1 MIAKVAEACY
11 AAGADAVGTTAN
23 RLAITHVDLENPGK
37 SPYKLVEEVSLQCMC
52 NKWVHPLG
60 LRDVYEIRKLNGPEV
75 KIVGAGGVHDWRSAA
90 EMVLCGAN
98 FIGICAETLVSGFN
112 FFPDLIINFK
122 EWLKRQNYE
131 GVDAATNVIPPQVK
145 SASEITI
152 YDGRAKVLDNNL
164 AAPCVYYCPA
174 SVPAQAYISKIADGE
189 FKEGFEILTAE
200 TPLMS
205 VCAWVC
211 DHPCEEACTRSEK
224 DEALRIRDLK
234 RFLIEKAKQEG
245 WTAKR
250 SREEANGR
258 SVAVVGSGPSGLA
271 AANILSRAGYQVDV
285 YEAEEK
291 AGGMLRWGLPD
302 FRCPKDILD
311 DEVETLQKL
320 GVRFFFSTKLGKD
333 ISLEELKASHD
344 AVYIAVGA
352 HKAVELG
359 IQGSEGPG
367 VISATAF
374 LNGIAKK
381 NTPDLRNKRAAVI
394 GGGYTAIDSARSCLR
409 LGAKEVY
416 VIYRRGREEM
426 PCSEEEIEEAEE
438 EGIKILY
445 YASPVEIMREDQKI
459 RSILLQSHI
468 LGEEDESGR
477 RRPEAVPAAPYKMD
491 SDYII
496 YALGQKVSIED
507 ETGLDL
513 DNERTI
519 KVDTEGRT
527 GIAGVYAG
535 GDAVL
540 GAATVIEAIASAK
553 NTAAAIDRDL
563 MGDDAVLS
571 PLPPKSPADIE
582 NVLQRNGKD
591 RRKRRVPLPLTPAEE
606 RKKTFETY
614 VPVLSDE
621 AAVEEAGRCYRCGC
635 GEGCMICH
643 DICKMFAFHKEG
655 TKVVLDE
662 EKCVACGMC
671 AWRCP
676 NDNIE
681 IVRTSEEPI

>member
-1 MIAKVAEACY
+1 
-11 AAGADAVGTTAN
+11 
-23 RLAITHVDLENPGK
+23 
-37 SPYKLVEEVSLQCMC
+37 
-52 NKWVHPLG
+52 
-60 LRDVYEIRKLNGPEV
+60 
-75 KIVGAGGVHDWRSAA
+75 
-90 EMVLCGAN
+90 
-98 FIGICAETLVSGFN
+98 
-112 FFPDLIINFK
+112 
-122 EWLKRQNYE
+122 
-131 GVDAATNVIPPQVK
+131 
-145 SASEITI
+145 
-152 YDGRAKVLDNNL
+152 
-164 AAPCVYYCPA
+164 
-174 SVPAQAYISKIADGE
+174 
-189 FKEGFEILTAE
+189 
-200 TPLMS
+200 
-205 VCAWVC
+205 
-211 DHPCEEACTRSEK
+211 
-224 DEALRIRDLK
+224 
-234 RFLIEKAKQEG
+234 
-245 WTAKR
+245 
-250 SREEANGR
+250 
-258 SVAVVGSGPSGLA
+258 LA

-496 YALGQKVSIED
+496 YALGQKVSLED
-507 ETGLDL
+507 DTGLDL